1 MFFVFVYPINPI
13 NPTLSGTPYYLS
25 PELCSDKPYREKSDC
40 WALGVLLYECCTLS
54 HPFEA
59 RNQCALILKII
70 QEPPTPMPAGLVS
83 HELSTLINWLL
94 EKDSSKRPTIKDIL
108 NESFVRA
115 KLEENQLDNLRFNK
129 ASSKFELPAILR
141 GCTLTNHLS
150 PPHQFQEYK
159 SEEEE
164 YKSSLLSSSSSQ
176 YSDEKYSEQ
185 SNHVNNNPTSVIPTS
200 SNNIWRDHPPVLP
213 RPMNGIIRKTTRGTG
228 FEKEKSTGGSREVAV
243 SHTTHFASSPLV
255 RPVKQPANYAVSSS
269 GGLPLDQ
276 VRGDR

>member
-1 MFFVFVYPINPI
+1 M
-13 NPTLSGTPYYLS
+13 S
-25 PELCSDKPYREKSDC
+25 
-40 WALGVLLYECCTLS
+40 
-54 HPFEA
+54 
-59 RNQCALILKII
+59 
-70 QEPPTPMPAGLVS
+70 AGLVS

-115 KLEENQLDNLRFNK
+115 KLEENQLDELRFNK
-129 ASSKFELPAILR
+129 ASSKFELPVNLR

-150 PPHQFQEYK
+150 PPHQHREYK

-164 YKSSLLSSSSSQ
+164 YKSSLSSSSSSQ
-176 YSDEKYSEQ
+176 YNEEKYTEQ
-185 SNHVNNNPTSVIPTS
+185 SNHVNNTPPSVIPST

-213 RPMNGIIRKTTRGTG
+213 RPMNGVIRKTTRGTG
-228 FEKEKSTGGSREVAV
+228 VEKEKSAGAGSREVAV

-255 RPVKQPANYAVSSS
+255 RPAKQPANYAVSSS